1 MEFLSNKEKMWL
13 EDESGKEIAVLDYP
27 EVRPG
32 VVDFT
37 HTEVDDCLRG
47 QGVAGKITK
56 AAAEK
61 MRAEGRKAELS
72 CSYSIKW
79 FAQHPEYADVLADPE
94 AEAAKAAALAG
105 PACSIKRP

>member
-1 MEFLSNKEKMWL
+1 MEFLSNEVKMWL

-32 VVDFT
+32 VVNFT

-56 AAAEK
+56 AAADK
-61 MRAEGRKAELS
+61 MRADGLKAELS

-79 FAQHPEYADVLADPE
+79 FANHPEYADVLADPE
-94 AEAAKAAALAG
+94 AEAEKAAALGG
-105 PACSIKRP
+105 PACGIKRV